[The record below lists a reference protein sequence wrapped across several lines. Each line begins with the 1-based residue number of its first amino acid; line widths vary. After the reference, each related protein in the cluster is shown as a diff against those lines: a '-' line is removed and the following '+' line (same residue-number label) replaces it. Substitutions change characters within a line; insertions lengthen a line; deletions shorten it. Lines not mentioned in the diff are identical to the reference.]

1 MSLSNGCMAGRK
13 KLVIVAAFGAWAVV
27 ASPAAAQETASPMA
41 PPKAPREIPD
51 DVRSAWACVAG
62 GSAGTAAALAA
73 GAENLINVV
82 AGGVVAPSNRSVM
95 VLGLAGVVFT
105 TFCTLGQQ
113 LLPLVDHYAPWGPAA
128 GPADS
133 ETARA
138 ETPAKPQPAPMTSSF
153 QSVSDSAGSAA
164 FPAVFVEETT
174 LVRF

>member
-1 MSLSNGCMAGRK
+1 MSLNKRCNVGRRN
-13 KLVIVAAFGAWAVV
+13 LALAAAFGAWAVM

-113 LLPLVDHYAPWGPAA
+113 LLPLVDYYAPWGPAA
-128 GPADS
+128 GPTAS

-138 ETPAKPQPAPMTSSF
+138 ETSAKPPPAPMTSSF
-153 QSVSDSAGSAA
+153 QSVSDSAGSGA
-164 FPAVFVEETT
+164 FPAVFTDEAAV
-174 LVRF
+174 VRF